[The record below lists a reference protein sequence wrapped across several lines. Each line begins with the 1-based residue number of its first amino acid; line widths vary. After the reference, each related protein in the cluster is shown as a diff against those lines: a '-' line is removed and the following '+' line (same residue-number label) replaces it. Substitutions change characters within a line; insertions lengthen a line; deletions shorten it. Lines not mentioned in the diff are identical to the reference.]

1 MKFYY
6 PKISVI
12 ITSYNSQI
20 YLKHSIQSVLNQS
33 FKDFEIILID
43 DGSKD
48 KSCSIIKKFAKRE
61 KKIKFYFFKNNSGT
75 ASIPRNK
82 GAELAKGK
90 YLCFL
95 DADDIWLSDKL
106 EEQLKMISKR
116 DVFSFTSCKYIK
128 KSGKNYSNFMENY
141 VRNRLQSYFFKI
153 GLKGLF
159 AYNPVILSSV
169 LIEKSFFLKFKF
181 NTSKSLVGI
190 EDLDLWLRI
199 FYSTNSK
206 KISFCN
212 KELVLIRRTPD
223 SLNINYTQAV
233 IRASYCVIKFFL
245 EKKIFNTFKP
255 FLIGIILRSLK
266 NLIKI
271 SQTPIK
277 KNFIKFFLI
286 FSIIYISIF
295 KTPIFWY
302 AGKFLTYWDEPVNSD
317 AIVILSGNGEADY
330 INTGYQRRYL
340 DVKKIVN
347 SNNFKTIYLMGRK
360 QEIEEYNILKAL
372 LIADGV
378 DNQKIKVVTKTF
390 RNTKENIRSLVE
402 ILKKDNINSIN
413 FVTAPYHTKRSK
425 LLWDKYNDGIKVNI
439 LENIDRQKNKKW
451 KKVTYTQLKVI
462 LYEFTAI
469 VYNKLRG
476 YF

>member
-48 KSCSIIKKFAKRE
+48 KSCSIIKKFANRE

-116 DVFSFTSCKYIK
+116 DVLSFTSCKYIK
-128 KSGKNYSNFMENY
+128 KNGKNYSNFMENY
-141 VRNRLQSYFFKI
+141 VRNRLQSYFFKL

-169 LIEKSFFLKFKF
+169 LIEKNFFLKFKF
-181 NTSKSLVGI
+181 NTSKSLAGI

-277 KNFIKFFLI
+277 KNFIKFFLV

-295 KTPIFWY
+295 QTPAFWY
-302 AGKFLTYWDEPVNSD
+302 LGKYLTYWDEPVNSD
-317 AIVILSGNGEADY
+317 AIVILSGNGESNY

-378 DNQKIKVVTKTF
+378 ENRKIKVVERTF

-425 LLWDKYNDGIKVNI
+425 FLWDKYNAGIEVNI

-462 LYEFTAI
+462 LYEFIAI

>member
-1 MKFYY
+1 MKINT
-6 PKISVI
+6 PKITVI
-12 ITSYNSQI
+12 ITSFNSQR
-20 YLKHSIQSVLNQS
+20 YLKNSIQSVLSQS
-33 FKDFEIILID
+33 YSNFELIIID

-48 KSCSIIKKFAKRE
+48 QSRSIIKKFAKQE
-61 KKIKFYFFKNNSGT
+61 KKIKYYFFKSNTGT

-95 DADDIWLSDKL
+95 DADDIWLKDKL
-106 EEQLKMISKR
+106 YLQLKHINNK
-116 DVFSFTSCKYIK
+116 DILSFTSCKYITTN
-128 KSGKNYSNFMENY
+128 GEDYSNFLENY
-141 VRNRLQSYFFKI
+141 IRNRLQNYFFKL

-169 LIEKSFFLKFKF
+169 LIEKNFFLKFKF

-199 FYSTNSK
+199 FYSTNSR
-206 KISFCN
+206 KISFCK

-255 FLIGIILRSLK
+255 FLMGIIIRSLK

-277 KNFIKFFLI
+277 KNFVKLI
-286 FSIIYISIF
+286 FIFSLIYVSIF
-295 KTPIFWY
+295 QTPAFWY
-302 AGKFLTYWDEPVNSD
+302 LGKYLTYWDEPVNSD
-317 AIVILSGNGEADY
+317 AIVILSGNGESNY

-378 DNQKIKVVTKTF
+378 ENKKIKVVERTF

-425 LLWDKYNDGIKVNI
+425 FLWDKYNAGIEVNI

-462 LYEFTAI
+462 LYEFIAI